1 MKMSKLQLLILLLS
15 FSAGLNAQNKNANA
29 GQMVTICHQTGNGGS
44 QTITVNINALQAHLN
59 HGDVLGACVIAKQ
72 PTETTTAGN
81 QDSNDDSSD
90 DDGEESTSNDSSDD
104 SSNDDGEENTSDVSG
119 DDSGDDSSD
128 DSSDDSGEENTN
140 DDSNDDSSNDSGEDD
155 SSDDSSD
162 DSGEENTNDD
172 SNDDSGEENTS
183 DDSNDSSSND
193 SGEDD
198 SSDDTSNDS
207 GEENTSDDSS
217 DDTSNDSGEEN
228 TSNDGKQ
235 TNDGTI
241 TPPELPN
248 PNPYSSPASGCNA
261 VEVMSYIPGTT
272 NDLLTPMDPA
282 RQILTNVL
290 GSPQESDVATPASAY
305 NFVALGFGGQITL
318 KFANPIHN
326 GDGDDLYV
334 VETTF
339 GSNAGNCARYP
350 EKIRAFA
357 SQDNCNWVYLGE
369 GCQNSYFDLQ
379 GLAWAQYVKLIDI
392 TNISAN
398 FGGMADGYDLD
409 GIVCLN
415 GEEANPTLSTAS
427 ADYATEAMDYLPGT
441 MKNGGA
447 VPAARSIKENAV
459 GAPQNT
465 DVVNFVALGF
475 GGKITLKFAY
485 VVFDKAGDD
494 LMLVETSF
502 GNPSCEN
509 YPETARLEVSLDN
522 INWFMLSES
531 YCLDQAIDIAGS
543 GATMFH
549 YLRISDASAMS
560 NSHFP
565 GTADGFDVDG
575 VIVTQPGCTSTPAAR
590 LAAELENDNTQIANE
605 VAEVSVYPNPF
616 TETQNIKLST
626 SNTDETFEVSIINA
640 LGQVVSHEV
649 VEVAS
654 SSTVNH
660 TLPVAALAK
669 GSYLINIRSANTNNV
684 VRTVKL

>member
-1 MKMSKLQLLILLLS
+1 MKINKLQLLILLLS
-15 FSAGLNAQNKNANA
+15 FSAGLNAQNKNSNA
-29 GQMVTICHQTGNGGS
+29 GQMVTICHQTGNGS

-59 HGDVLGACVIAKQ
+59 HGDILGACIITKQ
-72 PTETTTAGN
+72 PTDTNPIGN
-81 QDSNDDSSD
+81 DDSNDDAEEHDND
-90 DDGEESTSNDSSDD
+90 DDSNDEGENENHDGEENDND
-104 SSNDDGEENTSDVSG
+104 SNDDGEENDN
-119 DDSGDDSSD
+119 DSD
-128 DSSDDSGEENTN
+128 DDGEENDN
-140 DDSNDDSSNDSGEDD
+140 DDDSDDDGEENDNDDDSNDDGEENDNDDDSNDDSDDQAEGNDDGEDD
-155 SSDDSSD
+155 DD
-162 DSGEENTNDD
+162 
-172 SNDDSGEENTS
+172 
-183 DDSNDSSSND
+183 
-193 SGEDD
+193 
-198 SSDDTSNDS
+198 
-207 GEENTSDDSS
+207 
-217 DDTSNDSGEEN
+217 
-228 TSNDGKQ
+228 
-235 TNDGTI
+235 TI
-241 TPPELPN
+241 TPPELP
-248 PNPYSSPASGCNA
+248 SPAPGCNA

-669 GSYLINIRSANTNNV
+669 GSYLISIRSANTNNV

>member
-1 MKMSKLQLLILLLS
+1 
-15 FSAGLNAQNKNANA
+15 
-29 GQMVTICHQTGNGGS
+29 MVTICHQTGNGGS
-44 QTITVNINALQAHLN
+44 QTITVNINALQAHLD

-72 PTETTTAGN
+72 PTETTSSDN
-81 QDSNDDSSD
+81 DDSNDDS
-90 DDGEESTSNDSSDD
+90 EENDEEN
-104 SSNDDGEENTSDVSG
+104 SSNDDGEENDN
-119 DDSGDDSSD
+119 D
-128 DSSDDSGEENTN
+128 
-140 DDSNDDSSNDSGEDD
+140 DDSNDD
-155 SSDDSSD
+155 
-162 DSGEENTNDD
+162 GEENDNDNDSDDDGEENDNDDD
-172 SNDDSGEENTS
+172 SNDD
-183 DDSNDSSSND
+183 
-193 SGEDD
+193 GEDD
-198 SSDDTSNDS
+198 DQAEGNDD
-207 GEENTSDDSS
+207 GEDD
-217 DDTSNDSGEEN
+217 DD
-228 TSNDGKQ
+228 
-235 TNDGTI
+235 TI
-241 TPPELPN
+241 TPPELP
-248 PNPYSSPASGCNA
+248 SPAPGCNA

-272 NDLLTPMDPA
+272 NDLLTPIDPA

-326 GDGDDLYV
+326 GAGDDLYV

-339 GSNAGNCARYP
+339 GSNSENCSRYP

-379 GLAWAQYVKLIDI
+379 GLAWAQYVKLIDMSNI
-392 TNISAN
+392 TAN

-427 ADYATEAMDYLPGT
+427 ADYATEAIDYLPGT

-447 VPAARSIKENAV
+447 ISAARSIKENAV

-485 VVFDKAGDD
+485 VVFDKTGDD

-502 GNPSCEN
+502 GNPSCNN

-522 INWFMLSES
+522 NNWITLTES

-549 YLRISDASAMS
+549 YLRISDASQMS
-560 NSHFP
+560 SSRFP

-590 LAAELENDNTQIANE
+590 LAAELGNDNTQIADE
-605 VAEVSVYPNPF
+605 VAEVSVFPNPF

-626 SNTDETFEVSIINA
+626 SNTDETFEVSIINT
-640 LGQVVSHEV
+640 LGQVVSSEV
-649 VEVAS
+649 IEVAS

-669 GSYLINIRSANTNNV
+669 GSYLISIRSANSNHV
-684 VRTVKL
+684 VRTVKF

>member
-1 MKMSKLQLLILLLS
+1 MKINKLQLLILLIS
-15 FSAGLNAQNKNANA
+15 FSAGLNAQNKNSNA

-44 QTITVNINALQAHLN
+44 HTITVNINALQAHLN

-72 PTETTTAGN
+72 PT
-81 QDSNDDSSD
+81 DSNPTENDDS
-90 DDGEESTSNDSSDD
+90 NDD
-104 SSNDDGEENTSDVSG
+104 SSNDDGEENTSDDSND
-119 DDSGDDSSD
+119 DDSNDDGEENTSD
-128 DSSDDSGEENTN
+128 DSNEDSNEDSGEENT
-140 DDSNDDSSNDSGEDD
+140 
-155 SSDDSSD
+155 SDDSSED
-162 DSGEENTNDD
+162 DSNDSGEENTSDD
-172 SNDDSGEENTS
+172 SNDDDSNDSGEENTSDDSNEDSKDDSGEENTS
-183 DDSNDSSSND
+183 DDSN
-193 SGEDD
+193 EDD
-198 SSDDTSNDS
+198 SNDS
-207 GEENTSDDSS
+207 GEENTSDDSN
-217 DDTSNDSGEEN
+217 DDGEDDDQAEGNDDGEDDDDE
-228 TSNDGKQ
+228 
-235 TNDGTI
+235 I
-241 TPPELPN
+241 TPPELP
-248 PNPYSSPASGCNA
+248 SPAPGCNA
-261 VEVMSYIPGTT
+261 VEVMSYIQGTT
-272 NDLLTPMDPA
+272 NDLLTPIDPA

-305 NFVALGFGGQITL
+305 NFVSLGFGGQITL

-326 GDGDDLYV
+326 GDGDDLFV

-339 GSNAGNCARYP
+339 GSNSENCARYP

-379 GLAWAQYVKLIDI
+379 GLAWAQYVKLIDMSNI
-392 TNISAN
+392 TAN

-447 VPAARSIKENAV
+447 VPAPRRIKENAV
-459 GAPQNT
+459 GNPQNT
-465 DVVNFVALGF
+465 DVVNFVSLGF

-485 VVFDKAGDD
+485 VVFDKEGDD

-502 GNPSCEN
+502 GNPSCNN

-522 INWFMLSES
+522 NNWFTLSES

-549 YLRISDASAMS
+549 YLRISDASSMS
-560 NSHFP
+560 SSRFP

-590 LAAELENDNTQIANE
+590 LAAELGNDNTQIADE
-605 VAEVSVYPNPF
+605 VAEVSVFPNPF
-616 TETQNIKLST
+616 TETQSIKLST
-626 SNTDETFEVSIINA
+626 SNTDETFEVSIINT
-640 LGQVVSHEV
+640 LGQVVSSEV
-649 VEVAS
+649 IEVAS

-669 GSYLINIRSANTNNV
+669 GSYLISIRSANTNHV
-684 VRTVKL
+684 VRTVKF

>member
-1 MKMSKLQLLILLLS
+1 MKINKLQLLILLLS

-44 QTITVNINALQAHLN
+44 QTITININALQAHLN
-59 HGDVLGACVIAKQ
+59 HGDVLGACVITKQ
-72 PTETTTAGN
+72 PTDSNPTEN
-81 QDSNDDSSD
+81 DDSNDDAEEHDND
-90 DDGEESTSNDSSDD
+90 DD
-104 SSNDDGEENTSDVSG
+104 SNDDGEEND
-119 DDSGDDSSD
+119 
-128 DSSDDSGEENTN
+128 NN
-140 DDSNDDSSNDSGEDD
+140 DDSNDD
-155 SSDDSSD
+155 
-162 DSGEENTNDD
+162 GEENDNDDDSDDDGEENDNDDD
-172 SNDDSGEENTS
+172 SNDDGEENDND
-183 DDSNDSSSND
+183 DDSNDD
-193 SGEDD
+193 
-198 SSDDTSNDS
+198 
-207 GEENTSDDSS
+207 GEENDNDDDSN
-217 DDTSNDSGEEN
+217 DDGEEN
-228 TSNDGKQ
+228 DNDDDSNNDGDDDDQ
-235 TNDGTI
+235 AEGNDDGDDDDDTI
-241 TPPELPN
+241 APPETP
-248 PNPYSSPASGCNA
+248 SPAQGCNA

-272 NDLLTPMDPA
+272 NDLLTPISPA

-326 GDGDDLYV
+326 GAGDDLYV

-339 GSNAGNCARYP
+339 GTNSGNCARYP

-379 GLAWAQYVKLIDI
+379 GLAWAQYVKLIDMSNI
-392 TNISAN
+392 TAN

-441 MKNGGA
+441 LKNGGSI
-447 VPAARSIKENAV
+447 PAARSIKENAV

-522 INWFMLSES
+522 INWFMLSET

-549 YLRISDASAMS
+549 YLRISDASQMS
-560 NSHFP
+560 SSRFP

-590 LAAELENDNTQIANE
+590 LAAELGNDNTQIANE
-605 VAEVSVYPNPF
+605 IAEVSVFPNPF
-616 TETQNIKLST
+616 TETQSIKLST
-626 SNTDETFEVSIINA
+626 SNTDETFEVSIINT
-640 LGQVVSHEV
+640 LGQIISSEMI
-649 VEVAS
+649 EVAS

-660 TLPVAALAK
+660 TLPVAVLAK
-669 GSYLINIRSANTNNV
+669 GSYLISIRSANTNQV

>member
-1 MKMSKLQLLILLLS
+1 MKINKLQLLILLIS
-15 FSAGLNAQNKNANA
+15 FSAGLNAQNQNGNS
-29 GQMVTICHQTGNGGS
+29 GQKITICHQTGNGGS
-44 QTITVNINALQAHLN
+44 HTITININALQTHLD
-59 HGDVLGACVIAKQ
+59 HGDVLGACVITKQ
-72 PTETTTAGN
+72 PT
-81 QDSNDDSSD
+81 DSNDDSND
-90 DDGEESTSNDSSDD
+90 EGENENHDGEEHNNDD
-104 SSNDDGEENTSDVSG
+104 SNDDGEENDSDN
-119 DDSGDDSSD
+119 DDHEGKNNDDD
-128 DSSDDSGEENTN
+128 D
-140 DDSNDDSSNDSGEDD
+140 DDSNDD
-155 SSDDSSD
+155 
-162 DSGEENTNDD
+162 GEENDNDDDSNEDGEENDNDDD
-172 SNDDSGEENTS
+172 SNDDGEENDND
-183 DDSNDSSSND
+183 DDSNDDGEENDNDDDSND
-193 SGEDD
+193 DGEDD
-198 SSDDTSNDS
+198 DQAEGNDD
-207 GEENTSDDSS
+207 EDD
-217 DDTSNDSGEEN
+217 D
-228 TSNDGKQ
+228 
-235 TNDGTI
+235 TI
-241 TPPELPN
+241 TPPELP
-248 PNPYSSPASGCNA
+248 SPAPGCNA

-272 NDLLTPMDPA
+272 NDLLTPISPA

-326 GDGDDLYV
+326 GAGDDLYV

-339 GSNAGNCARYP
+339 GSNSGNCARYP

-379 GLAWAQYVKLIDI
+379 GLAWAQYVKLIDMSNI
-392 TNISAN
+392 TAN

-447 VPAARSIKENAV
+447 VPADRRNKDNAV

-465 DVVNFVALGF
+465 DEVNFVSLGF

-502 GNPSCEN
+502 GNPSCNN

-522 INWFMLSES
+522 NNWFTLSES

-549 YLRISDASAMS
+549 YLRISDASQMS
-560 NSHFP
+560 SSRFP

-575 VIVTQPGCTSTPAAR
+575 VIVTQPGCTSNPAAR
-590 LAAELENDNTQIANE
+590 MAAELGNDNTQIANE
-605 VAEVSVYPNPF
+605 VAEISVFPNPF
-616 TETQNIKLST
+616 TETQSIKLST
-626 SNTDETFEVSIINA
+626 SNTDETFEVSIINT
-640 LGQVVSHEV
+640 LGQVVSSEV
-649 VEVAS
+649 IEVAS

-660 TLPVAALAK
+660 MLPVAALAK
-669 GSYLINIRSANTNNV
+669 GSYLISIRSAKTNHV
-684 VRTVKL
+684 VRTVKF

>member
-1 MKMSKLQLLILLLS
+1 
-15 FSAGLNAQNKNANA
+15 
-29 GQMVTICHQTGNGGS
+29 MVTICHKTGNGGS

-59 HGDVLGACVIAKQ
+59 HGDVLGACVITKQ
-72 PTETTTAGN
+72 PTDPNPTGN
-81 QDSNDDSSD
+81 DDSNDDAEEHDND
-90 DDGEESTSNDSSDD
+90 DDSNDEGENENHDGEENDNDD
-104 SSNDDGEENTSDVSG
+104 DSNDDGEENDNE
-119 DDSGDDSSD
+119 DDSNDD
-128 DSSDDSGEENTN
+128 GEENDN
-140 DDSNDDSSNDSGEDD
+140 DDDSNDDS
-155 SSDDSSD
+155 
-162 DSGEENTNDD
+162 EENDNDDD
-172 SNDDSGEENTS
+172 SNDDGEENDND
-183 DDSNDSSSND
+183 DDSNDDGEENDNDDDSND
-193 SGEDD
+193 DGEENDNDDDSNDDGEENDNDDDSNDDGEENDNDDDSNDDGEDD
-198 SSDDTSNDS
+198 DQAEGNDD
-207 GEENTSDDSS
+207 GEDD
-217 DDTSNDSGEEN
+217 DD
-228 TSNDGKQ
+228 
-235 TNDGTI
+235 TI
-241 TPPELPN
+241 TPPELP
-248 PNPYSSPASGCNA
+248 SPAPGCNA

-272 NDLLTPMDPA
+272 NDLLTPIDPA

-326 GDGDDLYV
+326 GAGDDLYV

-339 GSNAGNCARYP
+339 GSNSGNCARYP

-379 GLAWAQYVKLIDI
+379 GLAWAQYVKLIDMSNI
-392 TNISAN
+392 TAN

-447 VPAARSIKENAV
+447 VPSARSNKDNAV
-459 GAPQNT
+459 GAPQNS
-465 DVVNFVALGF
+465 DVVNFVSLGF

-494 LMLVETSF
+494 LMLVETSY
-502 GNPSCEN
+502 GNPSCNN

-522 INWFMLSES
+522 NNWITLTES

-549 YLRISDASAMS
+549 YLRISDASQMS
-560 NSHFP
+560 SSRFP

-590 LAAELENDNTQIANE
+590 MAAELGNDNTQIADE
-605 VAEVSVYPNPF
+605 VAEVSVFPNPF
-616 TETQNIKLST
+616 TETQSIKLST
-626 SNTDETFEVSIINA
+626 SNTDETFEVSIINT
-640 LGQVVSHEV
+640 LGQVVSSEV
-649 VEVAS
+649 IEVAS
-654 SSTVNH
+654 SSIVNH
-660 TLPVAALAK
+660 MLPVAALAK
-669 GSYLINIRSANTNNV
+669 GSYLISIRSANTNHV

>member
-1 MKMSKLQLLILLLS
+1 
-15 FSAGLNAQNKNANA
+15 
-29 GQMVTICHQTGNGGS
+29 MVTICHQTGNGGS
-44 QTITVNINALQAHLN
+44 HTITININALQAHLD
-59 HGDVLGACVIAKQ
+59 HGDVLGACVIGKQ
-72 PTETTTAGN
+72 PTETTSSDN
-81 QDSNDDSSD
+81 DDSNDDS
-90 DDGEESTSNDSSDD
+90 EENDSEN
-104 SSNDDGEENTSDVSG
+104 SSNDDGEENDN
-119 DDSGDDSSD
+119 DDDHDGKNNDDD
-128 DSSDDSGEENTN
+128 DDD
-140 DDSNDDSSNDSGEDD
+140 DDSNDD
-155 SSDDSSD
+155 
-162 DSGEENTNDD
+162 GEENDNDDD
-172 SNDDSGEENTS
+172 SNDDGEENDND
-183 DDSNDSSSND
+183 DDSNDD
-193 SGEDD
+193 GEDD
-198 SSDDTSNDS
+198 DQAEGNDD
-207 GEENTSDDSS
+207 GEDD
-217 DDTSNDSGEEN
+217 DD
-228 TSNDGKQ
+228 
-235 TNDGTI
+235 TI
-241 TPPELPN
+241 TPPELP
-248 PNPYSSPASGCNA
+248 SPAPGCNA

-272 NDLLTPMDPA
+272 NDLLTPIDPA

-326 GDGDDLYV
+326 GAGDDLYV

-339 GSNAGNCARYP
+339 GSNSGNCARYP

-379 GLAWAQYVKLIDI
+379 GLAWAQYVKLIDMSNI
-392 TNISAN
+392 TAN

-447 VPAARSIKENAV
+447 VPAARRIKDNAV
-459 GAPQNT
+459 GAPQNA
-465 DVVNFVALGF
+465 DDVNFVSLGF

-502 GNPSCEN
+502 GNPSCNN

-522 INWFMLSES
+522 NNWITLTES

-549 YLRISDASAMS
+549 YLRISDASQMS
-560 NSHFP
+560 STRFP

-590 LAAELENDNTQIANE
+590 LAAELGNDNTQIADE
-605 VAEVSVYPNPF
+605 VAEVSVFPNPF

-626 SNTDETFEVSIINA
+626 SNTDETFEVSIINT

-649 VEVAS
+649 IEVAS

-669 GSYLINIRSANTNNV
+669 GSYLISIRSANTNNV